1 MNSPIETYLKTKM
14 ERDRMRDQLHALG
27 AKLANFAS
35 ALMHRP
41 ERCSFANTDIGLP
54 AEVTFA
60 PDTVFMNVDEW
71 KTALEIQ
78 KMIKAFHDAD
88 EAVGREW
95 SQIPTELKSGLQPP
109 GVYAPAQRTAPA
121 QRLSL
126 SQSRRGQWSR

>member
-54 AEVTFA
+54 AEVRSAAARRVRASSKNCTRPKAVTF
-60 PDTVFMNVDEW
+60 TV
-71 KTALEIQ
+71 
-78 KMIKAFHDAD
+78 
-88 EAVGREW
+88 
-95 SQIPTELKSGLQPP
+95 SP
-109 GVYAPAQRTAPA
+109 GAMVAIAST
-121 QRLSL
+121 L
-126 SQSRRGQWSR
+126 